1 MSPKK
6 YSLYI
11 FLLAMMAAGMASCKK
26 SELKS
31 FDEPTMVHFYKDL
44 SDPFRD
50 SSVFSFAI
58 FSPDH
63 MYDTVKLPV
72 RIAGTP
78 ASKDRQVKLQAVA
91 DSSNALAGTD
101 YVIDKAMVRAGK
113 FTDTVYVVV
122 KRTPEMKTMEKRLLL
137 EIVASDDLL
146 PGVYNSPVGSGNNV
160 YSGASVRKL
169 VKIND
174 FLTKPGNWD
183 NMLVYFFGSYSQR
196 KYKFIIEVTGRAQF
210 PVGGGPNDISYGEIS
225 AIQIFLRQALLDYNR
240 EHGDMI
246 DENGGI
252 VTF

>member
-11 FLLAMMAAGMASCKK
+11 MLLAMMAAGMASCKK
-26 SELKS
+26 SKMKS

-44 SDPFRD
+44 ANYFRD

-63 MYDTVKLPV
+63 LYDTVKLPI
-72 RIAGTP
+72 RIAGN
-78 ASKDRQVKLQAVA
+78 AADKDRQVKLQAVA
-91 DSSNALAGTD
+91 DSSNAIAGTD
-101 YVIDKAMVRAGK
+101 YAFGNAIVHAGR
-113 FTDTVYVVV
+113 FLDTVYLIV
-122 KRTPEMKTMEKRLLL
+122 KRTPEMKTQEKRLLL
-137 EIVASDDLL
+137 EIVASNDLQ

-160 YSGASVRKL
+160 YSGASVRML

-183 NMLVYFFGSYSQR
+183 NMLVYFFGDYSQR
-196 KYKFIIEVTGRAQF
+196 KYKFIIEKTGRAQF

-225 AIQIFLRQALLDYNR
+225 AIQIFLRQALLDYNK